1 MSDELTATVANRY
14 ISPAIRNG
22 GGANM
27 WGVDWMWGVPMLLA
41 SVAFQVVGLVV
52 ITGLLRWSRA
62 RRVKP
67 RSMLN
72 FLWMA
77 LLVANAILLLHIAEA
92 IAWAWLYVKLEAIDS
107 FPDAMLFSFNAI
119 TSYGHNDSQL
129 ADKWKLLG
137 AIEAMTGVMIFGL
150 STAFF
155 SAPLNACGRTK
166 TRLHRWGLVGPVHG
180 VRNEDEAGAP
190 TVRR

>member
-1 MSDELTATVANRY
+1 
-14 ISPAIRNG
+14 
-22 GGANM
+22 M

-41 SVAFQVVGLVV
+41 SVAFQVVGLVA
-52 ITGLLRWSRA
+52 IEALLRRSRM
-62 RRVKP
+62 RRTEP
-67 RSMLN
+67 RSILN

-77 LLVANAILLLHIAEA
+77 LLVSNAILLLHILEA
-92 IAWAWLYVKLEAIDS
+92 TAWAWLYFKIEAIDD
-107 FPDAMLFSFNAI
+107 FPAAMLFSFNAI

-155 SAPLNACGRTK
+155 FSALGHLLDRD
-166 TRLHRWGLVGPVHG
+166 G
-180 VRNEDEAGAP
+180 
-190 TVRR
+190 